1 MDFKTELNNYI
12 KKLNC
17 TSKEIATKA
26 NLSETVISRYKN
38 GTRTPSISG
47 DEIKSL
53 ANAISIIA
61 SYKNINLSYD
71 DVLNNL
77 IISINNNDKF
87 NYDNFSKN
95 FNDLIVIM
103 KININDMAKY
113 INFDASHISR
123 IRYSKAKPSIPNEF
137 CNKVCNYVI
146 NKFNDTKS
154 KEKLTNF
161 LNCDINISDNKLFN
175 VLYDFLTKNVI
186 IDKKDNN
193 YINDFLTNLDKFD
206 LNDFIKA
213 IKFDELKVPNI
224 PFYKA
229 KTKSYYGIEEMKR
242 GELDFFKATV
252 LSKDTEDIF
261 MCSDMPMEDMAED
274 ISFGKKWMFGIAM
287 CLKKGLHL
295 NIIHNLDR
303 PFNEMMLGLESW
315 IPIYMTGSVSPY
327 YLKNFS
333 DNVYNHLNYT
343 SGSVILTG
351 ECINSYHNKG
361 KYYLTSNSKEINY
374 YKEKTKLL
382 LKKASPLMEIYTNDN
397 KDAFNEFLKNE
408 KNSKKDMKRLLANL
422 PIFTIDDEILTKMLK
437 RNKLTKDEIK
447 LILNYKKNMENTTY
461 NILKNNTIEDTI
473 YNNDFNN
480 DKPYLSLENMFF
492 NKNIYYTKD
501 EYLKHLN
508 STKKYCKSNNNYKLN
523 IIDNKVFNNISIT
536 ITNNYVIIYKNNNPQ
551 IKFVIKHSK
560 LVDAISKFN
569 PLVIEKN

>member
-1 MDFKTELNNYI
+1 MDFKTALNNYI

-17 TSKEIATKA
+17 TSKELAIKA
-26 NLSETVISRYKN
+26 NLSETVISRYRN
-38 GTRTPSISG
+38 GLRTPG
-47 DEIKSL
+47 VNKDEIKNL
-53 ANAISIIA
+53 ANAISAI
-61 SYKNINLSYD
+61 SYEKKINLNYD
-71 DVLNNL
+71 EVLNCL
-77 IISINNNDKF
+77 IDSVNKNDEF
-87 NYDNFSKN
+87 NYDNFCKN
-95 FNDLIVIM
+95 FNRLLNDL
-103 KININDMAKY
+103 KINIKDMAKY
-113 INFDASHISR
+113 INFDASYISR
-123 IRYSKAKPSIPNEF
+123 IRYNKAKPSTPSEF
-137 CNKVCNYVI
+137 CNKVCSYVI
-146 NKFNDTKS
+146 NRFNDNDILIK
-154 KEKLTNF
+154 F
-161 LNCDINISDNKLFN
+161 LNCNKNINDKALFDN
-175 VLYDFLTKNVI
+175 LYNFLI
-186 IDKKDNN
+186 NN
-193 YINDFLTNLDKFD
+193 ENTITESKYINDFLISLDDFN
-206 LNDFIKA
+206 LNDFIKT
-213 IKFDELKVPNI
+213 IKFDEIKVPNI

-327 YLKNFS
+327 YLKNYNN
-333 DNVYNHLNYT
+333 NVYNHLNYT

-397 KDAFNEFLKNE
+397 KDVFDEFLKKE

-480 DKPYLSLENMFF
+480 DEPYLSLENMFF

>member
-1 MDFKTELNNYI
+1 MDFKTALNNYI

-17 TSKEIATKA
+17 TSKELAIKA
-26 NLSETVISRYKN
+26 NLSETVISRYRN
-38 GTRTPSISG
+38 GLRTPG
-47 DEIKSL
+47 VNKDEIKNL
-53 ANAISIIA
+53 ANAISVI
-61 SYKNINLSYD
+61 SYEKKINLNYD
-71 DVLNNL
+71 EVLNCL
-77 IISINNNDKF
+77 IDSVNKNDEF
-87 NYDNFSKN
+87 NYDNFCKN
-95 FNDLIVIM
+95 FNRLLNDL
-103 KININDMAKY
+103 KINIKDMAKY
-113 INFDASHISR
+113 INFDASYISR
-123 IRYSKAKPSIPNEF
+123 IRYNKAKPSTPSEF
-137 CNKVCNYVI
+137 CNKVCSYVI
-146 NKFNDTKS
+146 NRFNDNDILIK
-154 KEKLTNF
+154 F
-161 LNCDINISDNKLFN
+161 LNCNKNINDKALFDN
-175 VLYDFLTKNVI
+175 LYNFLI
-186 IDKKDNN
+186 NN
-193 YINDFLTNLDKFD
+193 ENTITESKYINDFLISLDDFN
-206 LNDFIKA
+206 LNDFIKT
-213 IKFDELKVPNI
+213 IKFDEIKVPNI

-327 YLKNFS
+327 YLKNYS
-333 DNVYNHLNYT
+333 NNVYNHLNYT

-397 KDAFNEFLKNE
+397 KDAFDEFLKKE

-480 DKPYLSLENMFF
+480 DEPYLSLENMFF

>member
-1 MDFKTELNNYI
+1 MDFKTALNNYI

-17 TSKEIATKA
+17 TSKELAIKA
-26 NLSETVISRYKN
+26 NLSETVISRYRN
-38 GTRTPSISG
+38 GLRTPG
-47 DEIKSL
+47 VNKDEIKNL
-53 ANAISIIA
+53 ANAISVI
-61 SYKNINLSYD
+61 SYEKKINLNYD
-71 DVLNNL
+71 EVLNCL
-77 IISINNNDKF
+77 IDSVNKNDEF
-87 NYDNFSKN
+87 NYDNFCKN
-95 FNDLIVIM
+95 FNRLLNDL
-103 KININDMAKY
+103 KINIKDMAKY
-113 INFDASHISR
+113 INFDASYISR
-123 IRYSKAKPSIPNEF
+123 IRYNKAKPSTPSEF
-137 CNKVCNYVI
+137 CNKVCSYVI
-146 NKFNDTKS
+146 NRFNDNDILIK
-154 KEKLTNF
+154 F
-161 LNCDINISDNKLFN
+161 LNCDKNINDKALFDN
-175 VLYDFLTKNVI
+175 LYNFLI
-186 IDKKDNN
+186 NN
-193 YINDFLTNLDKFD
+193 ENTITESKYINDFLISLDDFN
-206 LNDFIKA
+206 LNDFIKT

-261 MCSDMPMEDMAED
+261 MCSDMP
-274 ISFGKKWMFGIAM
+274 
-287 CLKKGLHL
+287 
-295 NIIHNLDR
+295 
-303 PFNEMMLGLESW
+303 
-315 IPIYMTGSVSPY
+315 GSVSPY
-327 YLKNFS
+327 YLKNYS
-333 DNVYNHLNYT
+333 NNVYNHLNYT

-397 KDAFNEFLKNE
+397 KDAFDEFLKKE

-422 PIFTIDDEILTKMLK
+422 PIFTIDDEILIKMLK
-437 RNKLTKDEIK
+437 RNKLTNDEIK

>member
-1 MDFKTELNNYI
+1 MDFKTALNNYI

-17 TSKEIATKA
+17 TSKELAIKA
-26 NLSETVISRYKN
+26 NLSETVISRYRN
-38 GTRTPSISG
+38 GLRTPVVNK
-47 DEIKSL
+47 DEIKNL
-53 ANAISIIA
+53 ANAISAI
-61 SYKNINLSYD
+61 SYEKKINLNYD
-71 DVLNNL
+71 EVLNCL
-77 IISINNNDKF
+77 IDSVNKNDEF
-87 NYDNFSKN
+87 NYDNFCKN
-95 FNDLIVIM
+95 FNRLLNDL
-103 KININDMAKY
+103 KINIKDMAKY
-113 INFDASHISR
+113 INFDASYISR
-123 IRYSKAKPSIPNEF
+123 IRYNKAKPSTPSEF
-137 CNKVCNYVI
+137 CNKVCSYVI
-146 NKFNDTKS
+146 NRFNDNDILIK
-154 KEKLTNF
+154 F
-161 LNCDINISDNKLFN
+161 LNCNKNINDKALFDN
-175 VLYDFLTKNVI
+175 LYNFLI
-186 IDKKDNN
+186 NN
-193 YINDFLTNLDKFD
+193 ENTITESKYINDFLISLDDFN
-206 LNDFIKA
+206 LNDFIKT
-213 IKFDELKVPNI
+213 IKFDEIKVPNI

-229 KTKSYYGIEEMKR
+229 KTKFYYGIEEMKR

-327 YLKNFS
+327 YLKNYNN
-333 DNVYNHLNYT
+333 NVYNHLNYT

-397 KDAFNEFLKNE
+397 KDVFDEFLKKE

-447 LILNYKKNMENTTY
+447 LILNYKKKY
-461 NILKNNTIEDTI
+461 GK
-473 YNNDFNN
+473 Y
-480 DKPYLSLENMFF
+480 YL
-492 NKNIYYTKD
+492 
-501 EYLKHLN
+501 
-508 STKKYCKSNNNYKLN
+508 
-523 IIDNKVFNNISIT
+523 
-536 ITNNYVIIYKNNNPQ
+536 
-551 IKFVIKHSK
+551 
-560 LVDAISKFN
+560 
-569 PLVIEKN
+569 

>member
-1 MDFKTELNNYI
+1 MDFKTALNNYI

-17 TSKEIATKA
+17 TSKELAIKA
-26 NLSETVISRYKN
+26 NLSETVISRYRN
-38 GTRTPSISG
+38 GLRTPG
-47 DEIKSL
+47 VNKDEIKNL
-53 ANAISIIA
+53 ANAISVI
-61 SYKNINLSYD
+61 SYEKKINLNYD
-71 DVLNNL
+71 EVLNCL
-77 IISINNNDKF
+77 IDSVNKNDEF
-87 NYDNFSKN
+87 NYDNFCKN
-95 FNDLIVIM
+95 FNRLLNDL
-103 KININDMAKY
+103 KINIKDMAKY
-113 INFDASHISR
+113 INFDASYISR
-123 IRYSKAKPSIPNEF
+123 IRYNKAKPSTPSEF
-137 CNKVCNYVI
+137 CNKVCSFVI
-146 NKFNDTKS
+146 NRFNDNDILIK
-154 KEKLTNF
+154 F
-161 LNCDINISDNKLFN
+161 LNCDKNINDKALFDN
-175 VLYDFLTKNVI
+175 LYNFLI
-186 IDKKDNN
+186 NN
-193 YINDFLTNLDKFD
+193 ENTITENKYINDFLISLDDFN

-274 ISFGKKWMFGIAM
+274 ISFEKKWMFGIAM

-327 YLKNFS
+327 YLKNYS
-333 DNVYNHLNYT
+333 NNVYNHLNYI

-397 KDAFNEFLKNE
+397 KDAFNEFLKKE

>member
-1 MDFKTELNNYI
+1 MDFKTALNNYI

-17 TSKEIATKA
+17 TSKELAIKA
-26 NLSETVISRYKN
+26 NLSETVISRYRN
-38 GTRTPSISG
+38 GLRTPG
-47 DEIKSL
+47 VNKDEIKNL
-53 ANAISIIA
+53 ANAISVI
-61 SYKNINLSYD
+61 SYEKKINLNYD
-71 DVLNNL
+71 EVLNCL
-77 IISINNNDKF
+77 IDSVNKNDEF
-87 NYDNFSKN
+87 NYDNFCKN
-95 FNDLIVIM
+95 FNRLLNDL
-103 KININDMAKY
+103 KINIKDMAKY
-113 INFDASHISR
+113 INFDASYISR
-123 IRYSKAKPSIPNEF
+123 IRYNKAKPSTPSEF
-137 CNKVCNYVI
+137 CNKVCSYVI
-146 NKFNDTKS
+146 NRFNDNDILIK
-154 KEKLTNF
+154 F
-161 LNCDINISDNKLFN
+161 LNCDKNINDKALFDN
-175 VLYDFLTKNVI
+175 LYNFLI
-186 IDKKDNN
+186 NN
-193 YINDFLTNLDKFD
+193 ENTITESKYINDFLISLDDFN

-242 GELDFFKATV
+242 GELDFFKETV
-252 LSKDTEDIF
+252 LSNDSEDIL
-261 MCSDMPMEDMAED
+261 MCIDMPMEDMAED

-327 YLKNFS
+327 YLKNYS
-333 DNVYNHLNYT
+333 NNVYNHLNYT

-382 LKKASPLMEIYTNDN
+382 LKKASPLMEIYTDDN
-397 KDAFNEFLKNE
+397 KDAFDEFLKKE

>member
-1 MDFKTELNNYI
+1 MDFKTALNNYI

-17 TSKEIATKA
+17 TSKELAIKA
-26 NLSETVISRYKN
+26 NLSETVISRYRN
-38 GTRTPSISG
+38 GLRTPG
-47 DEIKSL
+47 VNKDEIKNL
-53 ANAISIIA
+53 ANAISAI
-61 SYKNINLSYD
+61 SYEKKINLNYD
-71 DVLNNL
+71 EVLNCL
-77 IISINNNDKF
+77 IDSVNKNDEF
-87 NYDNFSKN
+87 NYDNFCKN
-95 FNDLIVIM
+95 FNRLLNDL
-103 KININDMAKY
+103 KINIKDMAKY
-113 INFDASHISR
+113 INFDASYISR
-123 IRYSKAKPSIPNEF
+123 IRYNKAKPSTPSEF
-137 CNKVCNYVI
+137 CNKVCSYVI
-146 NKFNDTKS
+146 NRFNDNDILIK
-154 KEKLTNF
+154 F
-161 LNCDINISDNKLFN
+161 LNCNKNINDKALFDN
-175 VLYDFLTKNVI
+175 LYNFLI
-186 IDKKDNN
+186 NN
-193 YINDFLTNLDKFD
+193 ENTITESKYINDFLISLDDFN
-206 LNDFIKA
+206 LNDFIKT
-213 IKFDELKVPNI
+213 IKFDEIKVPNI

-327 YLKNFS
+327 YLKNYS
-333 DNVYNHLNYT
+333 NNVYNHLNYT

-397 KDAFNEFLKNE
+397 KDAFDKFLKNE

-480 DKPYLSLENMFF
+480 DEPYLSLENMFF

>member
-1 MDFKTELNNYI
+1 MDFKTALNNYI

-17 TSKEIATKA
+17 TSKELAIKA
-26 NLSETVISRYKN
+26 NLSETVISRYRN
-38 GTRTPSISG
+38 GLRTPG
-47 DEIKSL
+47 VNKDEIKNL
-53 ANAISIIA
+53 ANAISVI
-61 SYKNINLSYD
+61 SYEKKINLNYEE
-71 DVLNNL
+71 VLNCL
-77 IISINNNDKF
+77 IDSVNKNDEF
-87 NYDNFSKN
+87 NYDNFCKN
-95 FNDLIVIM
+95 FNRLLNDL
-103 KININDMAKY
+103 KINIKDMAKY
-113 INFDASHISR
+113 INFDASYISR
-123 IRYSKAKPSIPNEF
+123 IRYNKAKPSTPSEF
-137 CNKVCNYVI
+137 CNKVCSYVI
-146 NKFNDTKS
+146 NRFNDNDILIK
-154 KEKLTNF
+154 F
-161 LNCDINISDNKLFN
+161 LNCNKNINDKALFDN
-175 VLYDFLTKNVI
+175 LYNFLI
-186 IDKKDNN
+186 NN
-193 YINDFLTNLDKFD
+193 ENTITESKYINDFLISLDDFN
-206 LNDFIKA
+206 LNDFIKT
-213 IKFDELKVPNI
+213 IKFDEIKVPNI

-327 YLKNFS
+327 YLKNYS
-333 DNVYNHLNYT
+333 NNVYNHLNYT

-382 LKKASPLMEIYTNDN
+382 LKKASPLMEIYTDDN
-397 KDAFNEFLKNE
+397 KDRFNEFLKKE

-480 DKPYLSLENMFF
+480 DEPYLSLENMFF

>member
-1 MDFKTELNNYI
+1 MDFKTALNNYI

-17 TSKEIATKA
+17 TSKELAIKA
-26 NLSETVISRYKN
+26 NLSETVISRYRN
-38 GTRTPSISG
+38 GLRTPG
-47 DEIKSL
+47 VNKDEIKNL
-53 ANAISIIA
+53 ANAISAI
-61 SYKNINLSYD
+61 SYEKKINLNYD
-71 DVLNNL
+71 EVLNCL
-77 IISINNNDKF
+77 IDSVNKNDEF
-87 NYDNFSKN
+87 NYDNFCKN
-95 FNDLIVIM
+95 FNRLLNDL
-103 KININDMAKY
+103 KINIKDMAKY
-113 INFDASHISR
+113 INFDASYISR
-123 IRYSKAKPSIPNEF
+123 IRYNKAKPSTPSEF
-137 CNKVCNYVI
+137 CNKVCSYVI
-146 NKFNDTKS
+146 NRFNDNDILIK
-154 KEKLTNF
+154 F
-161 LNCDINISDNKLFN
+161 LNCNKNINDKALFDN
-175 VLYDFLTKNVI
+175 LYNFLI
-186 IDKKDNN
+186 NN
-193 YINDFLTNLDKFD
+193 ENTITESKYINDFLISLDDFN
-206 LNDFIKA
+206 LNDFIKT
-213 IKFDELKVPNI
+213 IKFDEIKVPNI

-327 YLKNFS
+327 YLKNYNN
-333 DNVYNHLNYT
+333 NVYNHLNYT

-397 KDAFNEFLKNE
+397 KDVFDEFLKKE

-437 RNKLTKDEIK
+437 RNKL
-447 LILNYKKNMENTTY
+447 
-461 NILKNNTIEDTI
+461 
-473 YNNDFNN
+473 
-480 DKPYLSLENMFF
+480 
-492 NKNIYYTKD
+492 TKD

>member
-1 MDFKTELNNYI
+1 MDFKTALNNYI

-17 TSKEIATKA
+17 TSKELAIKA
-26 NLSETVISRYKN
+26 NLSETVISRYRN
-38 GTRTPSISG
+38 GLRTPG
-47 DEIKSL
+47 VNKDEIKNL
-53 ANAISIIA
+53 ANAISVI
-61 SYKNINLSYD
+61 SYEKKINLNYD
-71 DVLNNL
+71 EVLNCL
-77 IISINNNDKF
+77 IDSVNKNDEF
-87 NYDNFSKN
+87 NYDNFCKN
-95 FNDLIVIM
+95 FNRLLNDL
-103 KININDMAKY
+103 KINIKDMAKY
-113 INFDASHISR
+113 INFDASYISR
-123 IRYSKAKPSIPNEF
+123 IRYNKAKPSTPSEF
-137 CNKVCNYVI
+137 CNKVCSYVI
-146 NKFNDTKS
+146 NRFNDNDILIK
-154 KEKLTNF
+154 F
-161 LNCDINISDNKLFN
+161 LNCDKNINDKALFDN
-175 VLYDFLTKNVI
+175 LYNFLI
-186 IDKKDNN
+186 NN
-193 YINDFLTNLDKFD
+193 ENTITESKYINDFLISLDDFN

-327 YLKNFS
+327 YLKNYS
-333 DNVYNHLNYT
+333 NNVYNHLNYT

-397 KDAFNEFLKNE
+397 KDVFDEFLKKE

-480 DKPYLSLENMFF
+480 DEPYLSLENMFF

>member
-1 MDFKTELNNYI
+1 MDFKTALNNYI

-17 TSKEIATKA
+17 TSKELAIKA
-26 NLSETVISRYKN
+26 NLSETVISRYRN
-38 GTRTPSISG
+38 GLRTPG
-47 DEIKSL
+47 VNKDEIKNL
-53 ANAISIIA
+53 ANAISVI
-61 SYKNINLSYD
+61 SYEKKINLNYD
-71 DVLNNL
+71 EVLNCL
-77 IISINNNDKF
+77 IDSVNKNDEF
-87 NYDNFSKN
+87 NYDNFCKN
-95 FNDLIVIM
+95 FNRLLNDL
-103 KININDMAKY
+103 KINIKDMAKY
-113 INFDASHISR
+113 INFDASYISR
-123 IRYSKAKPSIPNEF
+123 IRYNKAKPSTPSEF
-137 CNKVCNYVI
+137 CNKVCSYVI
-146 NKFNDTKS
+146 NRFNDNDILIK
-154 KEKLTNF
+154 F
-161 LNCDINISDNKLFN
+161 LNCDKNINDKALFDN
-175 VLYDFLTKNVI
+175 LYNFLI
-186 IDKKDNN
+186 NN
-193 YINDFLTNLDKFD
+193 ENTITESKYINDFLISLDDFN

-261 MCSDMPMEDMAED
+261 MCSDMPMEDMADD

-327 YLKNFS
+327 YLKNYS
-333 DNVYNHLNYT
+333 NNVYNHLNYT

-397 KDAFNEFLKNE
+397 KDAFDEFLKKK

-447 LILNYKKNMENTTY
+447 LVLNYKKNMEDTTY

-480 DKPYLSLENMFF
+480 DKSYLSLENMFF

>member
-1 MDFKTELNNYI
+1 MKFNDVLNTYLESLNCSS
-12 KKLNC
+12 KKL
-17 TSKEIATKA
+17 SKESG
-26 NLSETVISRYKN
+26 LSEPTISRYRS
-38 GTRTPSISG
+38 GERTPAKDSNQFKKLI
-47 DEIKSL
+47 
-53 ANAISIIA
+53 NAIFNIA
-61 SYKNINLSYD
+61 KENGKNKYSLDKITSDFVSTFENDNFDYETFS
-71 DVLNNL
+71 NNL
-77 IISINNNDKF
+77 NT
-87 NYDNFSKN
+87 
-95 FNDLIVIM
+95 LITSL
-103 KININDMAKY
+103 KINMNEMAKY
-113 INFDASHISR
+113 IVFDPSHISR
-123 IRYSKAKPSIPNEF
+123 IRYGKSKPSNPIEFTNKICSYILFKYKSPDDLNSLLEIIGCDKDITNEKIYDVLF
-137 CNKVCNYVI
+137 T
-146 NKFNDTKS
+146 FLTS
-154 KEKLTNF
+154 EKKILKNQ
-161 LNCDINISDNKLFN
+161 ISD
-175 VLYDFLTKNVI
+175 FLH
-186 IDKKDNN
+186 
-193 YINDFLTNLDKFD
+193 NLDTFNLD
-206 LNDFIKA
+206 DYIKV
-213 IKFDELKVPNI
+213 IKFDKLKVPNI
-224 PFYKA
+224 PFYKG
-229 KTKSYYGIEEMKR
+229 KTKHYYGIEEMKE
-242 GELDFFKATV
+242 GELNFFKSTV
-252 LSKDTEDIF
+252 LSKSKEDIF

-327 YLKNFS
+327 YLKNYS
-333 DNVYNHLNYT
+333 NNVYNHLNYT

>member
-1 MDFKTELNNYI
+1 MDFKTALNNYI

-17 TSKEIATKA
+17 TSKELAIKA
-26 NLSETVISRYKN
+26 NLSETVISRYRN
-38 GTRTPSISG
+38 GLRTPG
-47 DEIKSL
+47 VNKDEIKNL
-53 ANAISIIA
+53 ANAISVI
-61 SYKNINLSYD
+61 SYEKKINLNYD
-71 DVLNNL
+71 EVLNCL
-77 IISINNNDKF
+77 IDSVNKNDEF
-87 NYDNFSKN
+87 NYDNFCKN
-95 FNDLIVIM
+95 FNRLLNDL
-103 KININDMAKY
+103 KINIKDMAKY
-113 INFDASHISR
+113 INFDASYISR
-123 IRYSKAKPSIPNEF
+123 IRYNKAKPSTPSEF
-137 CNKVCNYVI
+137 CNKVCSYVI
-146 NKFNDTKS
+146 NRFNDNDILIK
-154 KEKLTNF
+154 F
-161 LNCDINISDNKLFN
+161 LNCDKNINDKALFDN
-175 VLYDFLTKNVI
+175 LYNFLI
-186 IDKKDNN
+186 NN
-193 YINDFLTNLDKFD
+193 ENTITESKYINDFLISLDDFN

-213 IKFDELKVPNI
+213 IKFDEIKVPNI

-327 YLKNFS
+327 YLKNYS
-333 DNVYNHLNYT
+333 NNVYNHLNYT

-397 KDAFNEFLKNE
+397 KDVFDEFLKKE

-480 DKPYLSLENMFF
+480 DEPYLSLENMFF

>member
-1 MDFKTELNNYI
+1 MDFKTALNNYI

-17 TSKEIATKA
+17 TSKELAIKA
-26 NLSETVISRYKN
+26 NLSETVISRYRN
-38 GTRTPSISG
+38 GLRTPG
-47 DEIKSL
+47 VNKDEIKNL
-53 ANAISIIA
+53 ANAISAI
-61 SYKNINLSYD
+61 SYEKKINLNYD
-71 DVLNNL
+71 EVLNCL
-77 IISINNNDKF
+77 IDSVNKNDEF
-87 NYDNFSKN
+87 NYDNFCKN
-95 FNDLIVIM
+95 FNRLLNDL
-103 KININDMAKY
+103 KINIKDMAKY
-113 INFDASHISR
+113 INFDASYISR
-123 IRYSKAKPSIPNEF
+123 IRYNKAKPSTPSEF
-137 CNKVCNYVI
+137 CNKVCSYVI
-146 NKFNDTKS
+146 NRFNDNDILIK
-154 KEKLTNF
+154 F
-161 LNCDINISDNKLFN
+161 LNCNKNINDKALFDN
-175 VLYDFLTKNVI
+175 LYNFLI
-186 IDKKDNN
+186 NN
-193 YINDFLTNLDKFD
+193 ENTITESKYINDFLISLDDFN
-206 LNDFIKA
+206 LNDFIKT
-213 IKFDELKVPNI
+213 IKFDEIKVPNI

-327 YLKNFS
+327 YLKNYS
-333 DNVYNHLNYT
+333 NNVYNHLNYT

-397 KDAFNEFLKNE
+397 KDVFDEFLKKE

-480 DKPYLSLENMFF
+480 DEPYLSLENMFF

>member
-1 MDFKTELNNYI
+1 MDFKTALNNYI

-17 TSKEIATKA
+17 TSKELAIKA
-26 NLSETVISRYKN
+26 NLSETVISRYRN
-38 GTRTPSISG
+38 GLRTPG
-47 DEIKSL
+47 VNKDEIKNL
-53 ANAISIIA
+53 ANAISVI
-61 SYKNINLSYD
+61 SYEKKINLNYD
-71 DVLNNL
+71 EVLNCL
-77 IISINNNDKF
+77 IDSVNKNDEF
-87 NYDNFSKN
+87 NYDNFCKN
-95 FNDLIVIM
+95 FNRLLNDL
-103 KININDMAKY
+103 KINIKDMAKY
-113 INFDASHISR
+113 INFDASYISR
-123 IRYSKAKPSIPNEF
+123 IRYNKAKPSTPSEF
-137 CNKVCNYVI
+137 CNKVCSFVI
-146 NKFNDTKS
+146 NRFNDNDILIK
-154 KEKLTNF
+154 F
-161 LNCDINISDNKLFN
+161 LNCDKNINDKALFDN
-175 VLYDFLTKNVI
+175 LYNFLI
-186 IDKKDNN
+186 NN
-193 YINDFLTNLDKFD
+193 ENTITENKYINDFLISLDDFN

-327 YLKNFS
+327 YLKNYS
-333 DNVYNHLNYT
+333 NNVYNHLNYT

-382 LKKASPLMEIYTNDN
+382 LKKASPLMEIYTDDN
-397 KDAFNEFLKNE
+397 KDVFDEFLKKE

-480 DKPYLSLENMFF
+480 DEPYLSLENMFF

>member
-1 MDFKTELNNYI
+1 MDFKTALNNYI

-17 TSKEIATKA
+17 TSKELAIKA
-26 NLSETVISRYKN
+26 NLSETVISRYRN
-38 GTRTPSISG
+38 GLRTPG
-47 DEIKSL
+47 VNKDEIKNL
-53 ANAISIIA
+53 ANAISVI
-61 SYKNINLSYD
+61 SYEKKINLNYD
-71 DVLNNL
+71 EVLNCL
-77 IISINNNDKF
+77 IDSVNKNDEF
-87 NYDNFSKN
+87 NYDNFCKN
-95 FNDLIVIM
+95 FNRLLNDL
-103 KININDMAKY
+103 KINIKDMAKY
-113 INFDASHISR
+113 INFDASYISR
-123 IRYSKAKPSIPNEF
+123 IRYNKAKPSTPSEF
-137 CNKVCNYVI
+137 CNKVCSYVI
-146 NKFNDTKS
+146 NKFNDNDILIK
-154 KEKLTNF
+154 F
-161 LNCDINISDNKLFN
+161 LNCNKNINDKALFDN
-175 VLYDFLTKNVI
+175 LYNFLI
-186 IDKKDNN
+186 NN
-193 YINDFLTNLDKFD
+193 ENTITESKYINDFLISLDDFN

-327 YLKNFS
+327 YLKNYS
-333 DNVYNHLNYT
+333 NNVYNHLNYT

-382 LKKASPLMEIYTNDN
+382 LKKASPLMEIYTDDN
-397 KDAFNEFLKNE
+397 KDVFDEFLKKE
-408 KNSKKDMKRLLANL
+408 KNRKKDMKRLLANL

-480 DKPYLSLENMFF
+480 DEPYLSLENMFF

>member
-1 MDFKTELNNYI
+1 MDFKTALNNYI

-17 TSKEIATKA
+17 TSKELAIKA
-26 NLSETVISRYKN
+26 NLSETVISRYRN
-38 GTRTPSISG
+38 GLRTPG
-47 DEIKSL
+47 VNKDEIKNL
-53 ANAISIIA
+53 ANAISVI
-61 SYKNINLSYD
+61 SYEKKINLNYD
-71 DVLNNL
+71 EVLNCL
-77 IISINNNDKF
+77 IDSVNKNDEF
-87 NYDNFSKN
+87 NYDNFCKN
-95 FNDLIVIM
+95 FNRLLNDL
-103 KININDMAKY
+103 KINIKDMAKY
-113 INFDASHISR
+113 INFDASYISR
-123 IRYSKAKPSIPNEF
+123 IRYNKAKPSTPSEF
-137 CNKVCNYVI
+137 CNKVCSFVI
-146 NKFNDTKS
+146 NRFNDNDILIK
-154 KEKLTNF
+154 F
-161 LNCDINISDNKLFN
+161 LNCDKNINDKALFDN
-175 VLYDFLTKNVI
+175 LYNFLI
-186 IDKKDNN
+186 NN
-193 YINDFLTNLDKFD
+193 ENTITENKYINDFLISLDDFN

-327 YLKNFS
+327 YLKNYS
-333 DNVYNHLNYT
+333 NNVYNHLNYT

-397 KDAFNEFLKNE
+397 KDRFNDFLKKE
-408 KNSKKDMKRLLANL
+408 KNKKKDMKRLLANL

-473 YNNDFNN
+473 YNN

>member
-1 MDFKTELNNYI
+1 MDFKTALNNYI

-17 TSKEIATKA
+17 TSKELAIKA
-26 NLSETVISRYKN
+26 NLSETVISRYRN
-38 GTRTPSISG
+38 GLRTPG
-47 DEIKSL
+47 VNKDEIKNL
-53 ANAISIIA
+53 ANAISVI
-61 SYKNINLSYD
+61 SYEKKINLNYD
-71 DVLNNL
+71 EVLNCL
-77 IISINNNDKF
+77 IDSVNKNDEF
-87 NYDNFSKN
+87 NYDNFCKN
-95 FNDLIVIM
+95 FNRLLNDL
-103 KININDMAKY
+103 KINIKDMAKY
-113 INFDASHISR
+113 INFDASYISR
-123 IRYSKAKPSIPNEF
+123 IRYNKAKPSTPSEF
-137 CNKVCNYVI
+137 CNKVCSYVI
-146 NKFNDTKS
+146 NRFNDNDILIK
-154 KEKLTNF
+154 F
-161 LNCDINISDNKLFN
+161 LNCDKNINDKALFDN
-175 VLYDFLTKNVI
+175 LYNFLI
-186 IDKKDNN
+186 NN
-193 YINDFLTNLDKFD
+193 ENTITESKYINDFLISLDDFN
-206 LNDFIKA
+206 LNDFIKT
-213 IKFDELKVPNI
+213 IKFDEIKVPNI

-327 YLKNFS
+327 YLKNYS
-333 DNVYNHLNYT
+333 NNVYNHLNYT

-397 KDAFNEFLKNE
+397 KDAFDEFLKKE

-480 DKPYLSLENMFF
+480 DEPYLSLENMFF

>member
-1 MDFKTELNNYI
+1 MDFKTALNNYI

-17 TSKEIATKA
+17 TSKELAIKA
-26 NLSETVISRYKN
+26 NLSETVISRYRN
-38 GTRTPSISG
+38 GLRTPG
-47 DEIKSL
+47 VNKDEIKNL
-53 ANAISIIA
+53 ANAISVI
-61 SYKNINLSYD
+61 SYEKKINLNYD
-71 DVLNNL
+71 EVLNCL
-77 IISINNNDKF
+77 IDSVNKNDEF
-87 NYDNFSKN
+87 NYDNFCKN
-95 FNDLIVIM
+95 FNRLLNDL
-103 KININDMAKY
+103 KINIKDMAKY
-113 INFDASHISR
+113 INFDASYISR
-123 IRYSKAKPSIPNEF
+123 IRYNKAKPSTPSEF
-137 CNKVCNYVI
+137 CNKVCSYVI
-146 NKFNDTKS
+146 NKFNDNDILIK
-154 KEKLTNF
+154 F
-161 LNCDINISDNKLFN
+161 LNCDKNINDKALFDN
-175 VLYDFLTKNVI
+175 LYNFLI
-186 IDKKDNN
+186 NN
-193 YINDFLTNLDKFD
+193 ENTITESKYINDFLISLDDFN

-327 YLKNFS
+327 YLKNYS
-333 DNVYNHLNYT
+333 NNVYNHLNYT

-397 KDAFNEFLKNE
+397 KDAFDEFLKKE
-408 KNSKKDMKRLLANL
+408 KNRKKDMKRLLANL

-523 IIDNKVFNNISIT
+523 IIDSKVFNNISIT

>member
-1 MDFKTELNNYI
+1 MDFKTALNNYI

-17 TSKEIATKA
+17 TSKELAIKA
-26 NLSETVISRYKN
+26 NLSETVISRYRN
-38 GTRTPSISG
+38 GLRTPG
-47 DEIKSL
+47 VNKDEIKNL
-53 ANAISIIA
+53 ANAISVI
-61 SYKNINLSYD
+61 SYEKKINLNYD
-71 DVLNNL
+71 EVLNCL
-77 IISINNNDKF
+77 IDSVNKNDEF
-87 NYDNFSKN
+87 NYDNFCKN
-95 FNDLIVIM
+95 FNRLLNDL
-103 KININDMAKY
+103 KINIKDMAKY
-113 INFDASHISR
+113 INFDASYISR
-123 IRYSKAKPSIPNEF
+123 IRYNKAKPSTPSEF
-137 CNKVCNYVI
+137 CNKVCSYVI
-146 NKFNDTKS
+146 NKFNDNDILIK
-154 KEKLTNF
+154 F
-161 LNCDINISDNKLFN
+161 LNCDKNINDKALFDN
-175 VLYDFLTKNVI
+175 LYNFLI
-186 IDKKDNN
+186 NN
-193 YINDFLTNLDKFD
+193 ENTITESKYINDFLTSLDDFN

-261 MCSDMPMEDMAED
+261 MCSDMPMEDMADD
-274 ISFGKKWMFGIAM
+274 IFFGKKWMFGIAM

-327 YLKNFS
+327 YLKNYS
-333 DNVYNHLNYT
+333 NNVYNHLNYT

-397 KDAFNEFLKNE
+397 KDAFDEFLKKE

-447 LILNYKKNMENTTY
+447 LVLNYKKNMENTTY

>member
-1 MDFKTELNNYI
+1 MTFKDLLNEYLKEFNCNSKKISELTNI
-12 KKLNC
+12 
-17 TSKEIATKA
+17 SP
-26 NLSETVISRYKN
+26 SVISRYRSGQRRPEIN
-38 GTRTPSISG
+38 SIQT
-47 DEIKSL
+47 DKII
-53 ANAISIIA
+53 NAIFELGNNK
-61 SYKNINLSYD
+61 YKKEDIKNNILNSLKKD
-71 DVLNNL
+71 D
-77 IISINNNDKF
+77 F
-87 NYDNFSKN
+87 NYENFSKN
-95 FNDLIVIM
+95 LNDLINIL
-103 KININDMAKY
+103 KINLKDMSKY
-113 INFDASHISR
+113 TLYDSSHISR
-123 IRYSKAKPSIPNEF
+123 IRYGKTKPSEPIEF
-137 CNKVCNYVI
+137 SKKTTNYII
-146 NKFNDTKS
+146 NKYNSEEDIKKISILLDIKDLNINNLYKHILTF
-154 KEKLTNF
+154 LTNS
-161 LNCDINISDNKLFN
+161 NNKT
-175 VLYDFLTKNVI
+175 D
-186 IDKKDNN
+186 DK
-193 YINDFLTNLDKFD
+193 IEIFLTNLDKFN
-206 LNDFIKA
+206 LNDYIKA
-213 IKFDELKVPNI
+213 IKFDELKIPNV
-224 PFYKA
+224 PFYIT

-327 YLKNFS
+327 YLKNYS
-333 DNVYNHLNYT
+333 NNVYNHLNYT

-397 KDAFNEFLKNE
+397 KDVFDEFLKKE
-408 KNSKKDMKRLLANL
+408 KNRKKDMKRLLANL

>member
-1 MDFKTELNNYI
+1 MDFKTALNNYI

-17 TSKEIATKA
+17 TSKELAIKA
-26 NLSETVISRYKN
+26 NLSETVISRYRN
-38 GTRTPSISG
+38 GLRTPG
-47 DEIKSL
+47 VNKDEIKNL
-53 ANAISIIA
+53 ANAISVI
-61 SYKNINLSYD
+61 SYEKKINLDYD
-71 DVLNNL
+71 EVLNCL
-77 IISINNNDKF
+77 IDSVNKNDEF
-87 NYDNFSKN
+87 NYDNFCKN
-95 FNDLIVIM
+95 FNRLLNDL
-103 KININDMAKY
+103 KINIKDMAKY
-113 INFDASHISR
+113 INFDASYISR
-123 IRYSKAKPSIPNEF
+123 IRYNKAKPSTPSEF
-137 CNKVCNYVI
+137 CNKVCSYVI
-146 NKFNDTKS
+146 NRFNDNDILIK
-154 KEKLTNF
+154 F
-161 LNCDINISDNKLFN
+161 LNCNKNINDKALFDN
-175 VLYDFLTKNVI
+175 LYNFLI
-186 IDKKDNN
+186 NN
-193 YINDFLTNLDKFD
+193 ENTMTESKYINDFLISLDDFN

-229 KTKSYYGIEEMKR
+229 KTKSYYEIEEMKR

-327 YLKNFS
+327 YLKNYS
-333 DNVYNHLNYT
+333 NNIYNHLNYT

-351 ECINSYHNKG
+351 ECINSYHNKE

-397 KDAFNEFLKNE
+397 KDVFDEFLKNV

-447 LILNYKKNMENTTY
+447 LVLNYKKNMENTTY

>member
-1 MDFKTELNNYI
+1 MNFKTALNNYI

-17 TSKEIATKA
+17 TSKELAIKA
-26 NLSETVISRYKN
+26 NLSETVISRYRN
-38 GTRTPSISG
+38 GLRTPG
-47 DEIKSL
+47 VNKDEIKNL
-53 ANAISIIA
+53 ANAISVI
-61 SYKNINLSYD
+61 SYEKKINLNYDEVLNCNKNINDKALFD
-71 DVLNNL
+71 NL
-77 IISINNNDKF
+77 YNFLINNENTITE
-87 NYDNFSKN
+87 SK
-95 FNDLIVIM
+95 
-103 KININDMAKY
+103 
-113 INFDASHISR
+113 
-123 IRYSKAKPSIPNEF
+123 
-137 CNKVCNYVI
+137 
-146 NKFNDTKS
+146 
-154 KEKLTNF
+154 
-161 LNCDINISDNKLFN
+161 
-175 VLYDFLTKNVI
+175 
-186 IDKKDNN
+186 
-193 YINDFLTNLDKFD
+193 YINDFLISLDDFN

-327 YLKNFS
+327 YLKNYS
-333 DNVYNHLNYT
+333 NNVYNHLNYT

-351 ECINSYHNKG
+351 EYINSYHNKG

-397 KDAFNEFLKNE
+397 KDRFNEFLKKE
-408 KNSKKDMKRLLANL
+408 KNKKKDMKRLLANL

-473 YNNDFNN
+473 YNNYFNN

>member
-1 MDFKTELNNYI
+1 MDFKTALNNYI

-17 TSKEIATKA
+17 TSKELAIKA
-26 NLSETVISRYKN
+26 NLSETVISRYRN
-38 GTRTPSISG
+38 GLRTPG
-47 DEIKSL
+47 VNKDEIKNL
-53 ANAISIIA
+53 ANAISVI
-61 SYKNINLSYD
+61 SYEKKINLNYEE
-71 DVLNNL
+71 VLNCL
-77 IISINNNDKF
+77 IDSVNKNDEF
-87 NYDNFSKN
+87 NYDNFCKN
-95 FNDLIVIM
+95 FNRLLNDL
-103 KININDMAKY
+103 KINIKDMAKY
-113 INFDASHISR
+113 INFDASYISR
-123 IRYSKAKPSIPNEF
+123 IRYNKAKPSTPSEF
-137 CNKVCNYVI
+137 CNKVCSYVI
-146 NKFNDTKS
+146 NRFNDNDILVK
-154 KEKLTNF
+154 F
-161 LNCDINISDNKLFN
+161 LNCDKNINDKALFDN
-175 VLYDFLTKNVI
+175 LYNFLI
-186 IDKKDNN
+186 NN
-193 YINDFLTNLDKFD
+193 ENTITESKYINDFLISLDDFN

-213 IKFDELKVPNI
+213 IKFDEIKVPNI

-327 YLKNFS
+327 YLKNYS
-333 DNVYNHLNYT
+333 NNVYNHLNYT

-382 LKKASPLMEIYTNDN
+382 LKKASPLMEIYTDDN
-397 KDAFNEFLKNE
+397 KDVFDEFLKKE

-480 DKPYLSLENMFF
+480 DEPYLSLENMFF

>member
-1 MDFKTELNNYI
+1 MDFKTALNNYI

-17 TSKEIATKA
+17 TSKELAIKA
-26 NLSETVISRYKN
+26 NLSETVISRYRN
-38 GTRTPSISG
+38 GLRTPG
-47 DEIKSL
+47 VNKDEIKNL
-53 ANAISIIA
+53 ANAISVI
-61 SYKNINLSYD
+61 SYEKKINLNYEE
-71 DVLNNL
+71 VLNCL
-77 IISINNNDKF
+77 IDSVNKNDEF
-87 NYDNFSKN
+87 NYNNFCKN
-95 FNDLIVIM
+95 FNRLLNDL
-103 KININDMAKY
+103 KINIKDMAKY
-113 INFDASHISR
+113 INFDASYISR
-123 IRYSKAKPSIPNEF
+123 IRYNKAKPSTPSEF
-137 CNKVCNYVI
+137 CNKVCSYVI
-146 NKFNDTKS
+146 NKFNDNDILIK
-154 KEKLTNF
+154 F
-161 LNCDINISDNKLFN
+161 LNCNKNINDKALFDN
-175 VLYDFLTKNVI
+175 LYNFLI
-186 IDKKDNN
+186 NN
-193 YINDFLTNLDKFD
+193 ENTITESKYINDFLISLDDFN

-224 PFYKA
+224 LFYKA

-261 MCSDMPMEDMAED
+261 MCSDMPMEDMADD

-327 YLKNFS
+327 YLKNYS
-333 DNVYNHLNYT
+333 NNVYNHLNYT

-397 KDAFNEFLKNE
+397 KDVFDEFLKKE
-408 KNSKKDMKRLLANL
+408 KNRKKDMKRLLANL

-447 LILNYKKNMENTTY
+447 LVLNYKKNMENTTY

-480 DKPYLSLENMFF
+480 DEPYLSLENMFF